1 MSGTA
6 EPLPLAAAEQR
17 AGRALGMLRHLL
29 LLRAVDDKLAALQ
42 RRGAVGFAGSCRG
55 QEAVPV
61 GTAHAL
67 SGDDWVF
74 PALRESGVMLVR
86 GFPLER
92 YLAQAFGNR
101 LDVLKG
107 RQMPYH
113 MSGREVRVVSW
124 SSVVGSQIPHA
135 VGAAYAARR
144 SGHALVTAA
153 FLGDG
158 ATSTGDF
165 HAGLNFAG
173 VWRVPCLFICQNNQ
187 FAISTPTS
195 RQTASRT
202 LADKAASYGVRAERV
217 DGNDVFT
224 VFDAV
229 ERARSRA
236 LAGAGPTF
244 IECVTY
250 RMGPH
255 SSSDDPSRYR
265 DARQVERWA
274 GRDPIERLRAFCRS
288 CGLADDAELARLAAE
303 VSRQVEAAVRQ
314 AEDVAPPPRTSLF
327 DDVYAARPRH
337 LDEQLAE
344 LEHLGAGVVPLVT
357 GGVER

>member
-1 MSGTA
+1 LSDR
-6 EPLPLAAAEQR
+6 R
-17 AGRALGMLRHLL
+17 AGPPDAVTVDPASPSRERVSRMLRDLL

-42 RRGAVGFAGSCRG
+42 RRGAIGFAGSCRG

-61 GTAHAL
+61 GVAHAL
-67 SGDDWVF
+67 SNDDWVF

-86 GFPLER
+86 GFPLHR
-92 YLAQAFGNR
+92 YFAQAFGNC

-107 RQMPYH
+107 RQMPCH

-135 VGAAYAARR
+135 VGAAYAVRLR
-144 SGHALVTAA
+144 GDPLVAVA

-165 HAGLNFAG
+165 HAGMNLAG
-173 VWRVPCLFICQNNQ
+173 LLKVPCLLVCQNNQ
-187 FAISTPTS
+187 FAISTPIS
-195 RQTASRT
+195 RQTAART
-202 LADKAASYGVRAERV
+202 LADKASSYGVAAERI
-217 DGNDVFT
+217 DGNDVLG
-224 VFDAV
+224 VLDAAA
-229 ERARSRA
+229 RARARA

-265 DARQVERWA
+265 DAQEVERWA
-274 GRDPIERLRAFCRS
+274 ERDPIERLRAHCRS
-288 CGLADDAELARLAAE
+288 RGLVGDQEFARLAAD
-303 VSRQVEAAVRQ
+303 VSREVETAVREV
-314 AEDVAPPPRTSLF
+314 AEAGPPPRASLF
-327 DDVYAARPRH
+327 DDVFAVRPSH

-344 LEHLGAGVVPLVT
+344 LERL
-357 GGVER
+357 